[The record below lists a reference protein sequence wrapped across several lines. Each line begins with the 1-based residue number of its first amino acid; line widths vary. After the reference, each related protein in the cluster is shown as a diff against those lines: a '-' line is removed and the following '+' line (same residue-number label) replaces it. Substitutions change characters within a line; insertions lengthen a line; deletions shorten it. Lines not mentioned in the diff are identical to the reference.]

1 MVGRNS
7 VMEREWDEG
16 RCTYF
21 FTRVVFRNC
30 IDDSNTALG
39 TLYAVIIFRSV
50 GSSWRRGYVVLG
62 VV

>member
-1 MVGRNS
+1 MKGVVRS
-7 VMEREWDEG
+7 
-16 RCTYF
+16 F